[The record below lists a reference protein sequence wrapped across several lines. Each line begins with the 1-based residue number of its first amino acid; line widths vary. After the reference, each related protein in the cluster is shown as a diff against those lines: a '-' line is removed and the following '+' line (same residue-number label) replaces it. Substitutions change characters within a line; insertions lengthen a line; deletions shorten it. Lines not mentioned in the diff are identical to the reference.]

1 MYIPKRFSLRE
12 FLRSEVA
19 ERAGWVDV
27 PSFQVVYNLSELC
40 RMILDPIAIE
50 YGRAVVVTS
59 GWRSD
64 RLNRAVGGV
73 DSSQHKEG
81 LAADIRPLIIG
92 DFKIFCD
99 DILELINQG
108 KIVPDQVIIY
118 RRRRFVHISWCSE
131 PRKEIFYKE

>member
-12 FLRSEVA
+12 LLRSEIA
-19 ERAGWVDV
+19 EKAGWIDV

-40 RMILDPIAIE
+40 RLILDPIAIE

-73 DSSQHKEG
+73 ETSQHKVG
-81 LAADIRPLIIG
+81 LAADIRPLIMG

-118 RRRRFVHISWCSE
+118 RRRRFVHISWRNE

>member
-12 FLRSEVA
+12 LLRSEVA
-19 ERAGWVDV
+19 EKAGWVDV

-40 RMILDPIAIE
+40 RLILDPIAIE

-73 DSSQHKEG
+73 ETSQHKVG
-81 LAADIRPLIIG
+81 LAADIRPLIMG

-118 RRRRFVHISWCSE
+118 RRGRFVHISWRNE

>member
-12 FLRSEVA
+12 LLFSEVA
-19 ERAGWVDV
+19 EKAGWMDV

-40 RMILDPIAIE
+40 RLILDPIAIE
-50 YGRAVVVTS
+50 YGRAVAVTS

-73 DSSQHKEG
+73 ETSQHKVG
-81 LAADIRPLIIG
+81 LAADIRPLIMG
-92 DFKIFCD
+92 DFNIFCD

-118 RRRRFVHISWCSE
+118 RRRRFVHISWRNE

>member
-12 FLRSEVA
+12 LLRSEVA
-19 ERAGWVDV
+19 EKAGWVDV

-40 RMILDPIAIE
+40 RLILDPIAIE
-50 YGRAVVVTS
+50 YGRAVVVNS
-59 GWRSD
+59 GWRSE

-73 DSSQHKEG
+73 KTSQHIVG
-81 LAADIRPLIIG
+81 LAADIRPLLLD
-92 DFKIFCD
+92 DFKLFCD
-99 DILELINQG
+99 IILEMINQG

-118 RRRRFVHISWCSE
+118 RRKRIVHISWRNE

>member
-12 FLRSEVA
+12 LLRSEVA
-19 ERAGWVDV
+19 EKAGWVDV

-40 RMILDPIAIE
+40 RLILDPIAIE

-73 DSSQHKEG
+73 ETSQHKVG
-81 LAADIRPLIIG
+81 LAADIRPLIMG

-118 RRRRFVHISWCSE
+118 RRRRFVHISWRNE

>member
-12 FLRSEVA
+12 LLRSEVA
-19 ERAGWVDV
+19 EKAGWIDV
-27 PSFQVVYNLSELC
+27 PSFQVVNNLSELC
-40 RMILDPIAIE
+40 RLILDPIAIE
-50 YGRAVVVTS
+50 YGKAVVVTS

-73 DSSQHKEG
+73 ETSQHKVG
-81 LAADIRPLIIG
+81 LAADIRPLLQQE
-92 DFKIFCD
+92 FKTFCNI
-99 DILELINQG
+99 ILEMINQG

-118 RRRRFVHISWCSE
+118 RRRRFVHISWRNE